1 MKIDFNGPIDLSGG
15 TSRTVE
21 IVRITDVRPGN
32 IIFAM
37 DFEAYGTPYVQL
49 DGSLFADF
57 INIDGEEDVAFAP
70 VLTQGY
76 VPGNYTITL
85 SIAVPGGSRDIR
97 IRATLRAPMGMT
109 IKAIRGIK
117 GGNPM
122 AVYVPKYKGYIADA
136 ANIDFVR
143 CDGKRYSCQEAT
155 ATSITPSGDAI
166 TVNGGWSQ
174 FAKAFIESS
183 KSLEATF
190 TNAAFDMDMFEITK
204 AVNAVDAD
212 SITTESKKFTVL
224 TGNTIELP
232 FKVDVATVYIRG
244 LELTS
249 GTAAAGKF
257 TAAYDTATKKT
268 TLTLYSSDATVG
280 DEVWVSYDRYLANA
294 HTVSVKTN
302 TGSARGKVTF
312 HFPVYSSG
320 TDCTES
326 SVKGLVHFDIYK
338 VRVTTDVPV
347 DTSYKTAATFPV
359 TFSAIDPER
368 PDGQMYK
375 ISYEPLTADGEIDT
389 NYSA

>member
-1 MKIDFNGPIDLSGG
+1 MKIDFNGPIDLGPETSGEVLIA
-15 TSRTVE
+15 T
-21 IVRITDVRPGN
+21 ITGVRPGD
-32 IIFAM
+32 IIF
-37 DFEAYGTPYVQL
+37 DIEYYAYGAPTVQL
-49 DGSLFADF
+49 DGYAIARF
-57 INIDGEEDVAFAP
+57 IDIDGKESMDFVP
-70 VLTQGY
+70 ILTPTG
-76 VPGNYTITL
+76 VPPGNHTYRVTIR
-85 SIAVPGGSRDIR
+85 VPGGSSNIE
-97 IRATLRAPMGMT
+97 IEVLEAPVGA
-109 IKAIRGIK
+109 IINAIRGIK

-204 AVNAVDAD
+204 AVNAEDAD
-212 SITTESKKFTVL
+212 SITTESKKFVVL

-249 GTAAAGKF
+249 GSAAAGKF
-257 TAAYDTATKKT
+257 TAAYDTTTKKT

-294 HTVSVKTN
+294 HTVNVKTN
-302 TGSARGKVTF
+302 TGSARGHVAF

-320 TDCTES
+320 TDLNVGS
-326 SVKGLVHFDIYK
+326 F
-338 VRVTTDVPV
+338 
-347 DTSYKTAATFPV
+347 AA
-359 TFSAIDPER
+359 
-368 PDGQMYK
+368 
-375 ISYEPLTADGEIDT
+375 
-389 NYSA
+389 